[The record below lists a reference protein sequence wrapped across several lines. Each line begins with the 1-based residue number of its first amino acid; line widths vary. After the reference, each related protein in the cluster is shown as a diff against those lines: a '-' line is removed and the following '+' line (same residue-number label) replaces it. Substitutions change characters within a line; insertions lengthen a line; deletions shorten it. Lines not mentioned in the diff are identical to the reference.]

1 MRWLAMT
8 GFLFTSCC
16 INIGSSKEK
25 KEEHSLD
32 FAPGPTLTV
41 SASAA
46 GVSLKPSEDSLAHMS
61 VEGGLKEADGKYR
74 ITGAGAVVFVPA
86 GTPVVLDASLA
97 GVEGVAPD
105 SLVLDATLSGVEL
118 EGWKAG
124 KLNLF
129 MSGGSVVLAPD
140 ARGFS
145 AFVKWSGLELYVP
158 EGVFIKLSADTA
170 GSGIEIEEG
179 LVSDQ
184 GIPVNIEAHGA
195 GVEIKKWVPG
205 QKRKVDIDVKVE
217 TEADSSGQ

>member
-1 MRWLAMT
+1 MRNAVLAS
-8 GFLFTSCC
+8 LLLASCC
-16 INIGSSKEK
+16 LSPKKKANEK
-25 KEEHSLD
+25 HRLD
-32 FAPGPTLTV
+32 FAPGPVLMV

-46 GVSLKPSEDSLAHMS
+46 GLTLKPSDDSLAHMS
-61 VEGGLKEADGKYR
+61 VEGWLNETEGKYR
-74 ITGAGAVVFVPA
+74 LSGAGAAIFVPA
-86 GTPVVLDASLA
+86 GTAIVLDATLA

-105 SLVLDATLSGVEL
+105 SVVIDATLSGVEL

-158 EGVFIKLSADTA
+158 DGVSIKLSADTA
-170 GSGIEIEEG
+170 GAGFEIEEG

-205 QKRKVDIDVKVE
+205 QKRKVDISVKVE
-217 TEADSSGQ
+217 TDADSSSH